1 MKKELLKGLLLK
13 LAKEEGID
21 LTDEQLSAI
30 SGGGCSYFVIKAKN
44 VNPCLLGE
52 QRAWAI

>member
-1 MKKELLKGLLLK
+1 MKQELLK

-30 SGGGCSYFVIKAKN
+30 SGGGCSYSVIKAKN

>member
-30 SGGGCSYFVIKAKN
+30 SGGGCSYLVIKAKH

-52 QRAWAI
+52 QRTWAI

>member
-1 MKKELLKGLLLK
+1 MKQELLK

-30 SGGGCSYFVIKAKN
+30 SGGCSYSVIKAKN
-44 VNPCLLGE
+44 VNPCLLGG